1 MVLVHCALAVFPK
14 TKRSFHS
21 ASVALMLGTLGIP
34 WPYLAMQEGECDS
47 TGSDSAQDQ
56 IKLSFDDVKT
66 KL

>member
-34 WPYLAMQEGECDS
+34 WPYLAMQEGECDGPVS
-47 TGSDSAQDQ
+47 ESDQDQ
-56 IKLSFDDVKT
+56 IKWRFDDVKT